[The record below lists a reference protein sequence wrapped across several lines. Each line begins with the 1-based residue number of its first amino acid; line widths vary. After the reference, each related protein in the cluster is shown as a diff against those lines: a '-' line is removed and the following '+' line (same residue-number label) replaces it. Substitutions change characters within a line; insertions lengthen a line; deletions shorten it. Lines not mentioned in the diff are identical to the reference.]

1 MYMISK
7 QNEHVI
13 CSLSDLA
20 KLFALF
26 YSYFFFSYCFFSYYY
41 FLAFSYSY
49 FLAFSYAYFLSFY
62 SS

>member
-13 CSLSDLA
+13 CYLSDFA

-26 YSYFFFSYCFFSYYY
+26 YSYFFFSYC
-41 FLAFSYSY
+41 LFSYSY
-49 FLAFSYAYFLSFY
+49 FMAFSYAYFFIFY